1 AQQDIDVLTHT
12 VGSVPA
18 RLYDTQL
25 AAGFLGYGTPSLA
38 SLVQREVGASP
49 PKGDRLTDWLSRPL
63 TESQRLYAIGDVSY
77 LFELH
82 DRLGAKLADLGR
94 TTWVEE
100 ACEELRTRPVSGT
113 TPEQAWLRLKDAR
126 SLRPRARAVAQAVAS
141 WRERRAAEIDQ
152 PVRHVL
158 ADLAVLGIAQRQP
171 TTVEELGST
180 RGVDGRLSRSRLAEG
195 LLAAVRAGSEADPP
209 DAPRGTVELDRSMRP
224 AVTLISA
231 WISQVARDEQ
241 LDTELLAT
249 RLDIVELLS
258 APESSR
264 LRAGWR
270 AELLGDGVADLV
282 SGRSG
287 LTFDGAGRLV
297 LTAVSGH

>member
-1 AQQDIDVLTHT
+1 MGRRRDGGVALVDPLAVDVTALARLFGSPALAVMHAAQQDIDVLTHT

-63 TESQRLYAIGDVSY
+63 TESQRRYAIGDVSY

-126 SLRPRARAVAQAVAS
+126 SLRPRAAPSPR
-141 WRERRAAEIDQ
+141 
-152 PVRHVL
+152 PL
-158 ADLAVLGIAQRQP
+158 P
-171 TTVEELGST
+171 
-180 RGVDGRLSRSRLAEG
+180 RGVSAVPPRSISPSATCSPISPCSASRNVNPPRSRSSAR
-195 LLAAVRAGSEADPP
+195 REAS
-209 DAPRGTVELDRSMRP
+209 TV
-224 AVTLISA
+224 
-231 WISQVARDEQ
+231 
-241 LDTELLAT
+241 
-249 RLDIVELLS
+249 
-258 APESSR
+258 
-264 LRAGWR
+264 G
-270 AELLGDGVADLV
+270 
-282 SGRSG
+282 
-287 LTFDGAGRLV
+287 
-297 LTAVSGH
+297 